1 MPDTPPAREYSC
13 RRDLPVSGDRAITSL
28 RISSG
33 VREFWHTGAGR
44 VPREGVPIS
53 ENREKAIRCLQSM
66 NSLLD
71 SVSLP
76 RQLQRFFVQE
86 QSVTV
91 HKKPLLWVSF
101 VIVTS

>member
-1 MPDTPPAREYSC
+1 
-13 RRDLPVSGDRAITSL
+13 I
-28 RISSG
+28 
-33 VREFWHTGAGR
+33 
-44 VPREGVPIS
+44 
-53 ENREKAIRCLQSM
+53 KCLQSM

-101 VIVTS
+101 VIVTSLSLGASPIEAATKKAPVKSKSQQSLARKASLARQRAVAAEREAAESAVPRYKVDASGD